1 MLFFLRK
8 LAEALSLPV
17 GLCILLVMAGTL
29 SRRRW
34 LAWCGVA
41 ILWIAATPETGL
53 WLIAPLE
60 AVYPQRSVSES
71 PNADAVVVLA
81 GGIIRGYSRA
91 GLQWGPSSNRFFT
104 GIDLMHAGKAK
115 FLILT
120 DGSGQPDKVLTH
132 GDMLREEAIRRGIP
146 RENIILTG
154 PVLTTEDEAHKIAA
168 LPGIRRVI
176 LVTSAF
182 HLPRAVLL
190 FNASG
195 FEVLPFPTDQ
205 HALGHRSSGLELIP
219 QGSGILQADTALREY
234 YGLAVYKTLLMLR
247 PPVRR

>member
-8 LAEALSLPV
+8 LTEALSLPV

-34 LAWCGVA
+34 LAWCGVV
-41 ILWIAATPETGL
+41 ILWIAATPETGIRL
-53 WLIAPLE
+53 MAPLE
-60 AVYPQRSVSES
+60 AVYPQRSVSGI

-104 GIDLMHAGKAK
+104 GIDLMQAGKAN

-120 DGSGQPDKVLTH
+120 DGSGQLDRVLTH

-146 RENIILTG
+146 REKIILTG
-154 PVLTTEDEAHKIAA
+154 PVLTTEEEARKIAA
-168 LPGIRRVI
+168 LPGIRRLI

-190 FNASG
+190 FNG
-195 FEVLPFPTDQ
+195 FGLEVLPFPTDQ
-205 HALGHRSSGLELIP
+205 HSLWERSGGLELIP
-219 QGSGILQADTALREY
+219 QGSSMIQTDTALREY
-234 YGLAVYKTLLMLR
+234 YGLAVYKFLLMVR